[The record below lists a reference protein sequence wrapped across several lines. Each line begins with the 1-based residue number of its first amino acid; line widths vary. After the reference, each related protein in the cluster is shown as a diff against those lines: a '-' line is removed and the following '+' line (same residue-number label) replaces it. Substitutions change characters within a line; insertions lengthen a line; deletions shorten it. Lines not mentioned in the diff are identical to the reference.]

1 MATDNKQTKKIKN
14 STLAIDQNISNR
26 LDLFCKKNA
35 ITKKDFIALALDY
48 FDRTGVDI
56 YSNDMVTGMDTIN
69 EKIDALFKLQADT
82 ALKVT
87 TIQKNTNLLNEV
99 KDDTSK
105 LFEQRATHKKS
116 FFNRFKRNQN

>member
-56 YSNDMVTGMDTIN
+56 YSNDMVTGMNTIN

-87 TIQKNTNLLNEV
+87 TIQQTTNLLNEV
-99 KDDTSK
+99 KEDTNK
-105 LFEQRATHKKS
+105 LIEQKVSHKKG
-116 FFNRFKRNQN
+116 FFNRFRK